1 MAVLALKLGLTP
13 LLIAGASLAARRWGP
28 SVGGWLV
35 ALPLTSGPVAFFVAL
50 DHGASF
56 AADLALGSLGGLAA
70 IAVFALA
77 YAMTARRRPPA
88 AAFGLGA
95 VSFGL
100 AGLAMQPAL
109 DASIWIVL
117 AIVLVLLGGV
127 VFVLP
132 SGRGVHVRVD
142 YPWWDIP
149 ARMIVAT
156 VLVIGLTTI
165 APLLGPHV
173 SGVISTFPVYL
184 SVLTVFA
191 HLRVGPAA
199 AVEVLRGSLVGLFGT
214 AAFFV
219 VVIEA
224 LGTVGIA
231 PAFAGAVI
239 AAMSIQALALRSIR
253 PPSRPEPV

>member
-13 LLIAGASLAARRWGP
+13 LLIAAASLAARRWGP

-50 DHGASF
+50 DRGASF
-56 AADLALGSLGGLAA
+56 AAGLALGSLGGLAA
-70 IAVFALA
+70 IAVFAFA
-77 YAMTARRRPPA
+77 YAATARRRAPI
-88 AAFGLGA
+88 AAFATGA
-95 VSFGL
+95 VAFAIGGL
-100 AGLAMQPAL
+100 AVQPAL
-109 DASIWIVL
+109 DTSIWIVL
-117 AIVLVLLGGV
+117 VIVLVLLGGV
-127 VFVLP
+127 VFILP
-132 SGRGVHVRVD
+132 SGRGVHVRVE

-149 ARMIVAT
+149 ARMVVAT
-156 VLVIGLTTI
+156 VLVVGLTTI

-191 HLRVGPAA
+191 HVRVGPAA

-219 VVIEA
+219 VVVEG
-224 LGTVGIA
+224 LGVIGVA
-231 PAFAGAVI
+231 PAFAAAI
-239 AAMSIQALALRSIR
+239 AAAVGIQALALRSIR
-253 PPSRPEPV
+253 PPARPEPV